1 MVNMNTN
8 DAAYKKHLSFMK
20 NAKLI
25 SDFDEQDLHIQFD
38 NLLSCIPNGGKL
50 YKYRSLRGK
59 AFKYIY
65 DCLKNGYLWVPQAKD
80 LNDDNDTTVTSDALK
95 EIERFVDYLFQ
106 DQEKLICVLANRRG
120 SKYWSEDAI
129 LNCIPFDSVVCYFD
143 TVSGTVYSENIKSK
157 LRIYHEDS
165 VIEKHYLDFL
175 QRLVMT
181 DFKND
186 IYGVIEEFIVLNN
199 RLRDFFYIFSM
210 SDSYDLSN
218 MWAYYADSGQ
228 GFCIEYDY
236 NLAKKLDPLA
246 KCILLNSYKVVYT
259 NSPQEVLSE
268 RLAEVSLFSP
278 NDMELQEKLN
288 YDIFERLLTKEVC
301 WEHEREWRIAFVNNN
316 FNDNSENYDCNRI
329 PVDIVS
335 AIIIDERSLEKT
347 NAKKL
352 IRLCKKRGWTIKIR
366 RRHLYDTAHT
376 YELFY
381 PQETNP

>member
-1 MVNMNTN
+1 MNTN

-25 SDFDEQDLHIQFD
+25 LDFDEHDLHIQFD
-38 NLLSCIPNGGKL
+38 NLLSCMPNGGKL

-59 AFKYIY
+59 AFDYIY
-65 DCLKNGYLWVPQAKD
+65 DCLKNGYLWVPKAKD
-80 LNDDNDTTVTSDALK
+80 LNDDNDTTLTSDASK
-95 EIERFVDYLFQ
+95 ESKRFFDYLFQ
-106 DQEKLICVLANRRG
+106 DQVKLICVLANGRG

-129 LNCIPFDSVVCYFD
+129 LNCIPFDSVVGYFD
-143 TVSGTVYSENIKSK
+143 TASGTVYSEKIKSK

-165 VIEKHYLDFL
+165 VIEKHFLDFL
-175 QRLVMT
+175 KRLLTT
-181 DFKND
+181 DFRD
-186 IYGVIEEFIVLNN
+186 DTHTFIKFFFALNN
-199 RLRDFFYIFSM
+199 HLKDFFYIFSM
-210 SDSYDLSN
+210 SDSYDLGN

-246 KCILLNSYKVVYT
+246 KRILLNSYEVVYT
-259 NSPQEVLSE
+259 DSSQEVLSD

-278 NDMELQEKLN
+278 GDTELREKLN
-288 YDIFERLLTKEVC
+288 YDILERILTKDIC
-301 WEHEREWRIAFVNNN
+301 WEHEREWRIVFVDNN
-316 FNDNSENYDCNRI
+316 FNSDNKNYDYNRV

-335 AIIIDERSLEKT
+335 SIIIDERSLEKT

-352 IRLCKKRGWTIKIR
+352 IRLSKKRGWTIKIR
-366 RRHLYDTAHT
+366 KRHLYDTAHT

-381 PQETNP
+381 SKETNP